1 MGKKQFDLRG
11 LGGSYDFTET
21 QPEIFILILNAC
33 APLRPEAA
41 KYEKKKKIFNETLQL
56 TKLSHLRFSWRNSF
70 WKAFKTIRYMNP
82 WTHMKP

>member
-41 KYEKKKKIFNETLQL
+41 KYEKKKK
-56 TKLSHLRFSWRNSF
+56 SSMRHYS
-70 WKAFKTIRYMNP
+70 
-82 WTHMKP
+82 